1 VIFSLV
7 FLLCVMAVV
16 IIMPA
21 VFFVPV
27 TIRAAGYILP
37 MLSVTFTDE
46 VASKES
52 DARKSE
58 VVSVSA
64 R

>member
-1 VIFSLV
+1 MFP
-7 FLLCVMAVV
+7 VV
-16 IIMPA
+16 A
-21 VFFVPV
+21 
-27 TIRAAGYILP
+27 
-37 MLSVTFTDE
+37 VTFTDE